1 MSSARHASLLIGAVF
16 FVVIS
21 AGFTFIYYSLN
32 LNYVHPLRLAIGTLV
47 VAILMASLVSLSV
60 RLGIFA
66 ARRNSIPLGSALAIA
81 GVYATV
87 WILLG
92 LTRDR
97 LLDVVVPAN
106 QTEAMGLVLLEA
118 IVGVTFLPAVITYLI
133 SLATKDRA
141 RGA

>member
-1 MSSARHASLLIGAVF
+1 L
-16 FVVIS
+16 
-21 AGFTFIYYSLN
+21 
-32 LNYVHPLRLAIGTLV
+32 
-47 VAILMASLVSLSV
+47 LVSLSV
-60 RLGIFA
+60 RLGLFA

-87 WILLG
+87 WVLLG
-92 LTRDR
+92 FTRDR

-118 IVGVTFLPAVITYLI
+118 IVSVTFLPVVIAYLI

>member
-1 MSSARHASLLIGAVF
+1 MSSARHASLLIGAIS

-21 AGFTFIYYSLN
+21 AGFAFVYYSLN
-32 LNYVHPLRLAIGTLV
+32 LDYPHPLGLAVFTLV
-47 VAILMASLVSLSV
+47 VAVLMALLVSLSV

-66 ARRNSIPLGSALAIA
+66 ARRNSIPFGSALAIA

-87 WILLG
+87 WVLLG

-118 IVGVTFLPAVITYLI
+118 MVCVTFLPAVITYLI

-141 RGA
+141 RDA